1 MAFTLR
7 QIEVFV
13 EAAQDENFRKTADRL
28 NISQPAISRHIR
40 LLEQHA
46 GGRLFVRDRG
56 SHAQLSPLGEAMLV
70 EARAVLRAAQKV
82 SFAAETDG
90 MEVTVRIAAGNYL
103 LDRWIRPNV
112 RRLFATED
120 GLNLEFVQAAQH
132 EELLRLVRAG
142 EADCAFYTGD
152 LLDLPGLEFTALR
165 ETSVGIYA
173 APALAARVRQVPAD
187 LAGLPYVLSNR
198 GTPSEAWQLATL
210 RGAGVAPAR
219 IAARSQFMEV
229 IIDHVVE
236 GQGASLIFDE
246 DARPYVEKGQMV
258 RLPVD
263 IPTGQRVLVTR
274 RDRQPHPRKE
284 LVIRRIGRMLQEG
297 LA

>member
-13 EAAQDENFRKTADRL
+13 EAARDENFRKTADRL

-46 GGRLFVRDRG
+46 GGRLFQRERG
-56 SHAQLSPLGEAMLV
+56 SHAQLSPLGQAMLV
-70 EARAVLRAAQKV
+70 EARAVLRAAHKV
-82 SFAAETDG
+82 SIASEPDG
-90 MEVTVRIAAGNYL
+90 IEVTVRIAAGNYL

-112 RRLFATED
+112 RRLFGTED

-152 LLDLPGLEFTALR
+152 VLDLPGLEFTALS
-165 ETSVGIYA
+165 ETSVSIYA
-173 APALAARVRQVPAD
+173 APALAATVRQVPAD
-187 LAGLPYVLSNR
+187 LAALPYILSNR
-198 GTPSEAWQLATL
+198 GTPAEGWQLATL
-210 RGAGVAPAR
+210 RGAGIAPAR
-219 IAARSQFMEV
+219 VAARSQFMEV

-236 GQGASLIFDE
+236 GHGASLIFDV
-246 DARPYVEKGQMV
+246 DARPFVASGQMV
-258 RLPVD
+258 RLAVE
-263 IPTGQRVLVTR
+263 IPSGQRVLVMR
-274 RDRQPHPRKE
+274 RDRQQHPRKE
-284 LVIRRIGRMLQEG
+284 RVIRRIGEMLQ
-297 LA
+297 AD